1 MNGAQLLGPL
11 VGGAIYQAGGFYL
24 PFVTMGSLQVLVGFI
39 SIFCLHEPN
48 YGSKWF
54 LVSVFS
60 TKEVHSED
68 DLIPL
73 SAKDPEKTDDEDRD
87 KMKTISIMQILAI
100 PTIWFSFATF
110 IVATAC
116 NGFLSINLEPKVN
129 AMYSL
134 RKSVKMAQEEASV

>member
-24 PFVTMGSLQVLVGFI
+24 PFVTMGSLQVLVGLI

-48 YGSKWF
+48 YGSKF
-54 LVSVFS
+54 EIPIREL
-60 TKEVHSED
+60 HLED

-73 SAKDPEKTDDEDRD
+73 SANDPEKSDDEDRD

-129 AMYSL
+129 AMYI
-134 RKSVKMAQEEASV
+134 V